1 MRQWRPGV
9 TSPSTSILLV
19 LLEQKSH
26 TAPPSPVALQSLTR
40 FCKCS
45 SLLSSRE
52 LPFASGENWRRV
64 MYIGFFWSFVWSLC
78 DITPLKSLFHNIMLA
93 SLGKAAG
100 EGRTSPALFLILR
113 SPREQALWEEAG
125 KKVKLIHGC
134 PLLKKNRA
142 RRGNGYKWAS
152 SVLRP
157 DLSCLSCSI

>member
-1 MRQWRPGV
+1 
-9 TSPSTSILLV
+9 
-19 LLEQKSH
+19 
-26 TAPPSPVALQSLTR
+26 
-40 FCKCS
+40 
-45 SLLSSRE
+45 
-52 LPFASGENWRRV
+52 

-113 SPREQALWEEAG
+113 SPREQALWEEAE

-157 DLSCLSCSI
+157 NLSCLSCSI